1 MLYSDEG
8 TTAMNTRVFETAFK
22 HFCSLYNLELKSST
36 VPFRPHFP
44 VEGRGCL
51 ERDEDRWMV

>member
-51 ERDEDRWMV
+51 ERDEDR